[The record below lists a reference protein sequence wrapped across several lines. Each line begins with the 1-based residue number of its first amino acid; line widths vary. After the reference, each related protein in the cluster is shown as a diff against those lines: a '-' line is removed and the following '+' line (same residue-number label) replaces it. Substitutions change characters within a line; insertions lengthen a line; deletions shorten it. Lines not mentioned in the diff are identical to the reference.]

1 MIEIDV
7 HEPSYIADL
16 IQQVVI
22 IDRKPLNEMGYADYR
37 WNGHNGVTQVER
49 KTWGELLANPNAVEE
64 QLARQRTAHPE
75 IRHIL
80 ILEGIMIPVHDE
92 FGAHCATIQR
102 AKGNPRLFY
111 QQKGSPKSP
120 NLFYTWLYQASTY
133 IEVFQVPER
142 DATAK
147 ALVAFFNADQKE
159 ENRMFH
165 RHLKQITFH
174 PNPQVMGLMGIM
186 PGTRMGPL
194 TAERLIAQY
203 GTVWNVIN
211 ASVRELATMDGIG
224 EKTARSLLQKVGRA
238 DI

>member
-1 MIEIDV
+1 MIQIDV
-7 HEPSYIADL
+7 HEPDYIANL
-16 IQQVVI
+16 IQQTTI
-22 IDRKPLNEMGYADYR
+22 IDRKPLNEWGFADYR
-37 WNGHNGVTQVER
+37 WNGHNGATQAER
-49 KTWGELLANPNAVEE
+49 KTWAELLTNPNAVEE
-64 QLARQRTAHPE
+64 QLSRQHRANPE
-75 IRHIL
+75 LRHIL

-92 FGAHCATIQR
+92 FGAHCATISR
-102 AKGNPRLFY
+102 AKKNPRVFY
-111 QQKGSPKSP
+111 QQKGSPRSP

-147 ALVAFFNADQKE
+147 AIVAFYKADQKD

-186 PGTRMGPL
+186 PDTRMGPIS
-194 TAERLIAQY
+194 AENLIAKY

-211 ASVRELATMDGIG
+211 ASVNELATMDGIG
-224 EKTARSLLQKVGRA
+224 TKTARSLLQKVGRT

>member
-7 HEPSYIADL
+7 HEPDFIADL

-22 IDRKPLNEMGYADYR
+22 VDRKPLNEWGFADYR
-37 WNGHNGVTQVER
+37 WNGHDGITQVER

-64 QLARQRTAHPE
+64 QLSRQHQANPDV
-75 IRHIL
+75 RHIFM
-80 ILEGIMIPVHDE
+80 LEGIMVPVHDE
-92 FGAHCATIQR
+92 FGAHCAIIAR
-102 AKGNPRLFY
+102 AKNNPRIFH
-111 QQKGSPKSP
+111 QTRGSPISP

-133 IEVFQVPER
+133 IEIFQTPER

-147 ALVAFFNADQKE
+147 AIVAFFAADQKE
-159 ENRMFH
+159 DNSMFH

-186 PGTRMGPL
+186 PGTRMGPI
-194 TAERLIAQY
+194 TAEALISQY

-211 ASVRELATMDGIG
+211 ASPEELAMQPGIG
-224 EKTARSLLQKVGRA
+224 IKTAKDLLQKIGRT
-238 DI
+238 DV